1 MQAAGELKLGGKT
14 AFNRQT
20 SDEVV
25 KHKLL
30 IRNLETTIS
39 SPKSYFGG

>member
-20 SDEVV
+20 LDEVM
-25 KHKLL
+25 KQELL
-30 IRNLETTIS
+30 IRNRETTVS
-39 SPKSYFGG
+39 SLRSCFGG